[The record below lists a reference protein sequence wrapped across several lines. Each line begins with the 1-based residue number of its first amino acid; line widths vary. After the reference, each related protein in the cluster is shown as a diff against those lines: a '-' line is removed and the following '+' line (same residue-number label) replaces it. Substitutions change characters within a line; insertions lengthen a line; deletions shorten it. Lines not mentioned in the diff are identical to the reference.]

1 MQRDALEGHDDVAVD
16 AAETKKDSMTTQP
29 TTRFLGY
36 VQVRIGGKI
45 IALPVQIAALGHDAD
60 RAAGGLFKDAGGQLG
75 ILVDANGSEAARRD
89 QIARASKEAVV
100 ELSRRFL
107 N

>member
-1 MQRDALEGHDDVAVD
+1 
-16 AAETKKDSMTTQP
+16 MTTQP
-29 TTRFLGY
+29 STRFVGY

-45 IALPVQIAALGHDAD
+45 IALPVQSAALAHDAD
-60 RAAGGLFKDAGGQLG
+60 KDSGGLFKDAEGQLG
-75 ILVDANGSEAARRD
+75 ILVDANASEEARRE
-89 QIARASKEAVV
+89 QIARASKEAVM